1 MPKIP
6 VAKPRETIKALQK
19 AGFILDHVSGSHHV
33 LYHHSQ
39 KLRAV
44 VPFHNKPLKRKTLMS
59 ILKQAELSVDE
70 FKNLL

>member
-6 VAKPRETIKALQK
+6 VAKPKEIIKALQK
-19 AGFILDHVSGSHHV
+19 SGFILDHVSGSHYV

-44 VPFHNKPLKRKTLMS
+44 VPFHNTPLKRKTLMS
-59 ILKQAELSVDE
+59 ILKNAELSIDE
-70 FKNLL
+70 FRKLL